1 MSYYPD
7 SGGRAARK
15 RPPRGLIF
23 LGLCG
28 VILSLALA
36 GAAPASGQTPEGLYV
51 RNGVLMR
58 HGQPYHGIGANYQAL
73 FARLL
78 INKDDTSSLENL
90 AALGKAGIPF
100 VRFRASGF
108 NPKNQKLYLE
118 DRAEF
123 FRRMDRVVQSAEQN
137 HVGLIPSLFWRLR
150 TVAEVVGEQPDQFGN
165 PESKSSAFIR
175 QFTSE
180 MVGRYKNSPA
190 IWGWEFGNEANLATD
205 IPPTQPRRRQPV
217 GRFGGLDTVGPDRP
231 VFTSEALRAVHTL
244 FAKTVREIDSSRMID
259 TGCGL
264 PRPAAWHN
272 ARGQFRQPDNESQFT
287 SVLLAQNPAPVDV
300 ISVHIYEKPL
310 QDFHFGSGQV
320 APFIAGLMQTSA
332 QARKPLFIGEFPT
345 RNRAQTD
352 GFLSAIEE
360 NHVPL
365 SAFWVF
371 DYPPQEATMNVDF
384 HNERSFVI
392 DKVAKANAVL
402 RADSH

>member
-7 SGGRAARK
+7 SRLRAARK
-15 RPPRGLIF
+15 RTPRVLIR

-28 VILSLALA
+28 AILSLSLA
-36 GAAPASGQTPEGLYV
+36 VAVPASGQTPEGLYV

-58 HGQPYHGIGANYQAL
+58 HGQPYHGIGANYQTL
-73 FARLL
+73 FARLM
-78 INKDDTSSLENL
+78 NNQNDTSSLENL

-108 NPKNQKLYLE
+108 YPQNQKLYLE
-118 DRAEF
+118 DRPEF
-123 FRRMDRVVQSAEQN
+123 FRRMDRVVKSAEQN

-150 TVAEVVGEQPDQFGN
+150 TVAELVGEQPNQFGS

-175 QFTSE
+175 QFTRE

-205 IPPTQPRRRQPV
+205 IPPMQPRRRQLGV
-217 GRFGGLDTVGPDRP
+217 RFGGLETEGLDRP
-231 VFTSEALRAVHTL
+231 VFTSESLRAVHSL
-244 FAKTVREIDSSRMID
+244 FAKTVREIDSSRIIE

-272 ARGQFRQPDNESQFT
+272 ARGEFRQPDNESQFT
-287 SVLLAQNPAPVDV
+287 SVLLSQNPAPVDV

-310 QDFHFGSGQV
+310 RAFHFGSGRV

-332 QARKPLFIGEFPT
+332 AARKPLFIGEFPT

-352 GFLSAIEE
+352 EFLSAIEE

-371 DYPPQEATMNVDF
+371 DYPPQAATMNVDF
-384 HNERSFVI
+384 HNERAFVI
-392 DKVAKANAVL
+392 DQVAKANAVL
-402 RADSH
+402 QAGSH